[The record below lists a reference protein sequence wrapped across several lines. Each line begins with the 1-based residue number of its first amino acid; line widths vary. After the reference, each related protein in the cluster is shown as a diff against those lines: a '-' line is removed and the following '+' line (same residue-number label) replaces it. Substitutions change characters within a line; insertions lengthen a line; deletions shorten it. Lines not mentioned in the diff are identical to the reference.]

1 MTELS
6 PRGAPSAWGN
16 DNSDKFAEHS
26 LLGFN
31 FSTWNEEVMLAALSA
46 PAPRGEGLQLLV
58 TANVDHIVRLTQD
71 AEFRDAYRSA
81 WKAVVDGTP
90 VMLYARLRGAPIP
103 GRITGSDLFPKML
116 RMLVPGRHRLLF
128 VCADEDT
135 AIKLN
140 ERVRELGFTD
150 HLSITA
156 PMGFEKNE
164 AFSTWLTS
172 LARKQQ
178 TTHLFLGVGA
188 PKSEKWMSQ
197 HRHELPDCYGMA
209 FGAALQFFAGTKRR
223 APWIVSKIGLEF
235 LWRVAGEPRRLA
247 KRYFISS
254 WPFLLAVARD
264 LSGKPIA
271 GMQDPVIV
279 QHTPDAPDTQEKKRA
294 S

>member
-6 PRGAPSAWGN
+6 PRGVPSQWGN
-16 DNSDKFAEHS
+16 DNSDKYAEHT
-26 LLGFN
+26 LLGFK

-71 AEFRDAYRSA
+71 AEFREAYRSS
-81 WKAVVDGTP
+81 WKAVVDGMP
-90 VMLYARLRGAPIP
+90 VLIYARLRGAPIP
-103 GRITGSDLFPKML
+103 GRLTGSDLFPKL
-116 RMLVPGRHRLLF
+116 LNKLSPDRHRLLF
-128 VCADEDT
+128 VCADEET

-164 AFSTWLTS
+164 AFGTWLTS

-178 TTHLFLGVGA
+178 TTHLFLGLGA

-197 HRHELPDCYGMA
+197 HRHEMPDCYGLA
-209 FGAALQFFAGTKRR
+209 FGAALQFYAGTKRR
-223 APWIVSKIGLEF
+223 APKIVSKIGLEF
-235 LWRVAGEPRRLA
+235 LWRVASEPKRLA
-247 KRYFISS
+247 KRYFIFS
-254 WPFLLAVARD
+254 WPFVTAIIRD
-264 LSGKPIA
+264 LAGKPIA
-271 GMQDPVIV
+271 GSEDPVIV
-279 QHTPDAPDTQEKKRA
+279 QQQAEIEKRRA

>member
-6 PRGAPSAWGN
+6 PRGVPSQWGN
-16 DNSDKFAEHS
+16 DNSDKYAEHD
-26 LLGFN
+26 LLGFR
-31 FSTWNEEVMLAALSA
+31 FSTWNEEVMLAALLS

-71 AEFRDAYRSA
+71 AEFRAAYRAA
-81 WKAVVDGTP
+81 WKAVVDGMP
-90 VMLYARLRGAPIP
+90 VLIYARLRGVPIV

-116 RMLVPGRHRLLF
+116 GRLSPGQHRLLF
-128 VCADEDT
+128 VCADEET

-164 AFSTWLTS
+164 AFGTWLTS

-178 TTHLFLGVGA
+178 TTHLFLGLGA
-188 PKSEKWMSQ
+188 PKSEKWMAQ

-209 FGAALQFFAGTKRR
+209 FGAALQFYAGTKRR

-235 LWRVAGEPRRLA
+235 LWRVASEPKRLA
-247 KRYFISS
+247 KRYFVSS
-254 WPFLLAVARD
+254 WPFVTAVMRD
-264 LSGKPIA
+264 LAGKPIA
-271 GMQDPVIV
+271 GVEDAVI
-279 QHTPDAPDTQEKKRA
+279 QPPEEIEKKRA